1 MLNTFRTIAPA
12 AALLRSAGGAPRRPS
27 RARRGFT
34 LLESALATVIIAVGV
49 LALIDAQTIMS
60 RANNWSTQAATATY
74 LANELRE
81 RMRTLPRHDAVTGLI
96 ATTGSGGAVTVE
108 GWGPE
113 DNEVNAGDYDDIDD
127 FAGRIFGLGGTNPGP
142 IDADS
147 RIITEVDETG
157 NVLTSTEGVA
167 LAMQGWSQAVT
178 VEKVEPSNF
187 SVVRALNYSRAA
199 TGSTPALAVDQF
211 PLRVTVTVRYMGPL
225 DPEPREMARVVW
237 IVP

>member
-1 MLNTFRTIAPA
+1 MLHTLRNLPLA
-12 AALLRSAGGAPRRPS
+12 AGPLRSAATPTPRPP

-49 LALIDAQTIMS
+49 LALIDAQTVMS

-96 ATTGSGGAVTVE
+96 ATTGPSGAVTVE

-113 DNEVNAGDYDDIDD
+113 ENEVNAGDYDDIDD
-127 FAGRIFGLGGTNPGP
+127 FAGRVFGLGGTNAGP
-142 IDADS
+142 IDANS
-147 RIITEVDETG
+147 RIITEVDEAG
-157 NVLTSTEGVA
+157 NVLTSEEGVA
-167 LAMQGWSQAVT
+167 VAMQGWSQAVT

-187 SVVRALNYSRAA
+187 SVVRAVNYSRSA
-199 TGSTPALAVDQF
+199 TGGTPALAVDQF
-211 PLRVTVTVRYMGPL
+211 PLRVTVTVNYMGPL
-225 DPEPREMARVVW
+225 DAEPREMARIVW